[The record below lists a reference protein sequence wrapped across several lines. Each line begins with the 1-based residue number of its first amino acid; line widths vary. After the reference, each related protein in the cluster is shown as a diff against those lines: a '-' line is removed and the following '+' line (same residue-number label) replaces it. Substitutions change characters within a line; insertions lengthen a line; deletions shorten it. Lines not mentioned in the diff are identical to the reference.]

1 MPGGITVLMIV
12 ATSGPPMA
20 FTAADLSRPYST
32 AWRTSS
38 LPAAPFASGLRRL
51 NTMYG
56 KVVDYGQIVKLGA
69 FDATRDGIDAGL
81 IGVSLLIT
89 SSVPACMSDSW
100 VSAEVTPSVSTIVDT

>member
-1 MPGGITVLMIV
+1 MIW
-12 ATSGPPMA
+12 ATAGPPMA
-20 FTAADLSRPYST
+20 FTAADLSTPYST

-56 KVVDYGQIVKLGA
+56 KVVEYGQISKLGA

-81 IGVSLLIT
+81 IGVSLSIT
-89 SSVPACMSDSW
+89 SWVPACMSDSW
-100 VSAEVTPSVSTIVDT
+100 VSAEVTPSVSTIVAT